1 MELSWTSFLLE
12 IINFLVLVW
21 ILTHFLYQPV
31 LKLVEQR
38 RLAVNRIREE
48 AEQLTTEATSLQRQY
63 EARLQHWE
71 QEKGQARVQ
80 MRRDL
85 EQEHQRLRLVQQRA
99 LQEEREK
106 FQVLLQRETRD
117 NRRVVE
123 QEALDLGRHICSLLL
138 TRLSGPEL
146 ENRLIRMLLEDLKQ
160 TAPERLEE
168 MRTACKQGEL
178 SVDVVSAYP
187 LDQAAS
193 GSLQQELSAA
203 LELGPDCRWCFRQEK
218 ALIAGV
224 RIALGSWMLRANLLD
239 ELQYFYPDGADAGR
253 S

>member
-1 MELSWTSFLLE
+1 
-12 IINFLVLVW
+12 
-21 ILTHFLYQPV
+21 
-31 LKLVEQR
+31 
-38 RLAVNRIREE
+38 
-48 AEQLTTEATSLQRQY
+48 
-63 EARLQHWE
+63 
-71 QEKGQARVQ
+71 
-80 MRRDL
+80 
-85 EQEHQRLRLVQQRA
+85 
-99 LQEEREK
+99 
-106 FQVLLQRETRD
+106 
-117 NRRVVE
+117 
-123 QEALDLGRHICSLLL
+123 
-138 TRLSGPEL
+138 
-146 ENRLIRMLLEDLKQ
+146 MLLEDLKQ

>member
-21 ILTHFLYQPV
+21 ILTHFLYKPV
-31 LKLVEQR
+31 LDMVEQR

-48 AEQLTTEATSLQRQY
+48 AEQLTTEATNLQHQY
-63 EARLQHWE
+63 EARLQNWE
-71 QEKGQARVQ
+71 QEKAKARAQ
-80 MRRDL
+80 LRLDL
-85 EQEHQRLRLVQQRA
+85 EQEHQRLRLAQQRS

-106 FQVLLQRETRD
+106 FQVLQQREMRD

-138 TRLSGPEL
+138 TRLSGPDL
-146 ENRLIRMLLEDLKQ
+146 EDHLIRILLEDLKQ
-160 TAPERLEE
+160 SPPERLEE
-168 MRTACKQGEL
+168 MRTACKQGAP
-178 SVDVVSAYP
+178 SVEVVSAYP
-187 LDQAAS
+187 LDQATS
-193 GSLQQELSAA
+193 GVLQQELSAA
-203 LELGPDCRWCFRQEK
+203 LELGPDCRWSFREEH

-253 S
+253 F